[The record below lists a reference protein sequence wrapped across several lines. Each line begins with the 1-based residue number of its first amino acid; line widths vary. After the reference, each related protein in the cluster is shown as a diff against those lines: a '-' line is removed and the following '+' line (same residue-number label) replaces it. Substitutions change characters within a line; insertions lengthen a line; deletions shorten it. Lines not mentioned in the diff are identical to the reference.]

1 MDKCSKRIASSKVFD
16 ELVKLIG
23 HDDVLQTSM
32 FLKVFGTDDFS
43 QDFLDWYA
51 ENNKNAEVPSIETK
65 NVNQAKKIAKAA
77 FNYYYHNRPSVD
89 STTRVNDNND
99 YITRFGYNNIF
110 DREAGKRHI
119 GTIILDIFNNI
130 QNNNINLTGDKYKYY
145 LNKAKKAWL
154 DLIFESAAKVSELD
168 IDSIKL
174 GYENTQDKLAYL
186 ESLLGGID
194 KSISDSNL
202 LAVYKELFAS
212 DETSFNYINELFAD
226 TRLQD
231 VHKQVRNDLEA
242 ETTRLAANASSDE
255 NKSNTE
261 GVNPEDDVDLDTT
274 IITLNNHIGVYTS
287 FMTHVG
293 PRIRNYFNTLR
304 KLATPYVGDLD
315 TNNSFGIADT
325 MDANACSSM
334 LYNNGDFHNI
344 TTMIESIEKIG
355 KTIAGFEAFV
365 QLAKDLRSNAD
376 FATEMFTVFAKTK
389 MAKLETRVENG
400 VATTR
405 ISNFRA
411 NPLSAFTFD
420 LRNDIKASVIDNNPD
435 IMLGVI
441 ERINQ
446 TAIIA
451 ENSAKASK
459 NKRNTKEDRE
469 KDLEAAKKHI
479 NNLKYKVVKLVKA
492 YYPSIQEAAITSYI
506 ELNNNASSDIET
518 QIQNARDLISD
529 IETTIEKSVIS
540 KQAYNKMLAK
550 AAEIKDFNARLTH
563 DRNKGI
569 WHFPSEYK
577 DSKSVYAED
586 YISAQ
591 DASIVSI
598 VNKLLP
604 YSVIETD
611 LNSRNIHGNNNSDI
625 INNSMITTISKMLD
639 DTYKEDVFDNNGK
652 KIGTRLRN
660 KTLEAWGL
668 KKLRSNQYKYSN
680 ILLVQKDANGNP
692 LNKALFEYIDGQLCI
707 TEDAEELI
715 KFRLFNGSSDMDSGS
730 NVSYNEMTTGDYL
743 PTDFLNF
750 FKDEDKRIPNVA
762 NYFLRIPSDAPK
774 TFTIRAPKY
783 DTTGLFTVE
792 NKDTFIETVN
802 DIVNEYAPIITVE
815 DYNSLYRAKSDNFYY
830 SKLNK
835 EYIKNFLLP
844 NDDIMITDMQA
855 IKEIPGTKQEND
867 SYDGY
872 VTFLSEEDG
881 TTIVLKGTIE
891 KVGKGHKLTNA
902 SLVGVVNKNPKTG
915 KISDKL
921 PDNIYNILSDKFA
934 KDLRKHDVVIGD
946 KTWNKTKLTLDTTHP
961 VYQMIK
967 NQFRQEML
975 DAATALSHYFNLVP
989 KTDKNG
995 NTYYVVELDD
1005 KNQPVFRPGMS
1016 NKKGYKFYHLGES
1029 GTVVEKNGKGAK
1041 LGGNVFHSNK
1051 FTLPIMVDGKI
1062 IKENYLDKIIV
1073 NNITSKDDGTINLLY
1088 GGAMQIIATEDEQ
1101 GNKTVTDVKFSELQ
1115 EAKIDEA
1122 LTNFLNEYRE
1132 QAINQVDK
1140 YKDFIPDVTV
1150 SDDNITE
1157 FAINNLLMHYVYDE
1171 LLEGNVKFYKDSQ
1184 TVLKRAKEYQG
1195 SGVPYG
1201 IADYTANHEDDLS
1214 DIKGAFLNDGTIEEQ
1229 EKETIVNEKG
1239 KTVTRVKKDENG
1251 NPISVTIK
1259 IQDIFKGTLFEGTT
1273 QRRGFR
1279 AVTIKNS
1286 VRTNTK
1292 ALDELVEKL
1301 VNQGLSRDHAMDI
1314 LYGPV
1319 VIKNGKP
1326 ELNEDGSQ
1334 KRKGG
1339 FTETK
1344 VNDAQSYITVQ
1355 EWVRRM
1361 AARGQLQRYLPL
1373 IKELIKAD
1381 KDPNYKLTKDVIK
1394 EFVQVQKNFYYD
1406 QYYDERYGI
1415 YVPRQ
1420 IKNAEFVLVPS
1431 LIKGT
1436 QLEQVYNIM
1445 REGNIDQL
1453 NTVETSKASN
1463 EDVLTVWDNNGDIP
1477 GISDEADV
1485 QKMAEAVKAKAVEL
1499 NAAAQIYSY
1508 NNLYTQQETP
1518 QHMNAKN
1525 KAGIQLLKKIV
1536 DNLPNDNS
1544 KLGLLKKE
1552 FFKVF
1557 SQNIEESYFDLL
1569 DEFEIPRDENGNIKL
1584 DENGDIEGINMA
1596 VFYNKLKE
1604 EMMRTGLDSN
1614 LMDYVSIP
1622 QDSSTPLMPS
1632 YMNNIITKFESVV
1645 QSLFNTYITR
1655 QTLPGFHGAQIT
1667 NIGWKSI
1674 SAQGIDT
1681 VAYGK
1686 TYGKELRYHPNGEG
1700 YIEVMLPAS
1709 FLGIDKNSE
1718 HYKNMTD
1725 EDILKE
1731 IEKEGLDMIIG
1742 YRIPT
1747 EGKQSVCNM
1756 KVVGFTDDAT
1766 GSTIVV
1772 PDDWVSQTGS
1782 DFDIDSV
1789 YGIQYESYSTKDGQ
1803 IKRVKYK
1810 TKMSEYDWFN
1820 YVCRFADKELDSNVK
1835 GPIAKAKSAIQEE
1848 YNNIY
1853 KTLQEEETEIWKSFT
1868 DKQQEALKNN
1878 QYVISK
1884 KIKKQGLE
1892 GKEAYR
1898 YRISEFNKFLKST
1911 LARQKNKTSEFSI
1924 NITKFIDKLN
1934 EIDTFLSNQTEE
1946 YNEAVIKRIQ
1956 DILDTRK
1963 DIFEKAAKEAGLMS
1977 MDEFMMSDNIEK
1989 ANSRQARNTRILEIM
2004 QEILKDPASLEENLS
2019 RSNYDDYIY
2028 ARNLVMNDNMAAARA
2043 ARSPYNVFDQIAY
2056 QEEAMSG
2063 AKLKA
2068 MSVTLDTFCS
2078 VCNKVQPILE
2088 EPVYVVYDTKY
2099 IKNPQEALDRFDGED
2114 YKEGAKTFSIR
2125 HNKYGWSKDNRN
2137 VAGKILTA
2145 YSSQTTAYILDA
2157 IKEGSIPN
2165 VNDFTFAAFKTLAN
2179 IGCDYITA
2187 VSFIMQPGITEIV
2200 NAYNTTKSV
2209 FATTQG
2215 NAIHLAIRNIAK
2227 KLGIRAD
2234 NNVPITTVLA
2244 SLNKTYGKKFN
2255 KIFKQKGDK
2264 DITISLKREDI
2275 EDLPIIVSKLVNRLK
2290 KQRNYDTNTSIKEIQ
2305 QIPHNTYKGL
2315 ISENDDAVFVF
2326 GSNPLG
2332 INGNPIKGTGGA
2344 ALVALK
2350 QGRVQQGEKM
2360 DNILSSN
2367 GRSYGLTTVKAPN
2380 ARNNKE
2386 NQLSIEEITDNI
2398 KKLYK
2403 HASSNSD
2410 KIYKIAYTDT
2420 KLLNG
2425 HTIKEIVE
2433 AFIKAGPIPN
2443 NIQFHE
2449 SLDKYFTKTE
2459 LNDEFENEI
2468 LFDLGVILAF
2478 NKLHETANTIGN
2490 IVNCCNPDKF
2500 GAKQT
2505 IFETRKVFEN
2515 IDKAIFN
2522 REEVP
2527 NLSGDRTEN
2536 GQQTTLKVQ
2545 RKPVLSVNGNH
2556 ILEAIYPG
2564 VSNPTYDT
2572 EALIKAIM
2580 QNNDIQSS
2588 AYPSLFAFLKYA
2600 SATSTIIAKK
2610 VFDTQD
2616 DAFVKLVSNF
2626 KSVLSGYNPDISEET
2641 YVDLQKYI
2649 LSSIYKNVSS
2659 IKYGVTVRLENGN
2672 IKIDKKD
2679 SGTEEEKRLNAKAE
2693 TARIYGYEHSAN
2705 ISVINR
2711 VPYETKSGETRTK
2724 AVITPFTVKDIN
2736 NPTKEEMELFEQLS
2750 PAQKVQWIKTNFSN
2764 PGIFGLLNVSL
2775 FNNAAR
2781 GRWIGMQTI
2790 EYREQNLNTNVVYG
2804 EFRKAFFNNNPIIV
2818 SAAID
2823 LVKYAVQVEGLRM
2836 SATAINKVIDN
2847 DCLINSFGQNGLG
2860 FIDEIKAVMSDIK
2873 SSKGIYSSIDTV
2885 EQLYEN
2891 YLRSHPNFK
2900 GIRTVYLSKKNQ
2912 AKYGLYKHDFGTYYL
2927 KKDEGKENYEENT
2940 KAFNQRMENAGIK
2953 YYLPLSD
2960 MYVTNSYIR
2969 LADDKGSNLYRIKD
2983 YGEYII
2989 LYPLTNLEVNENA
3002 EWSANEANNEGFL
3015 SKQAYEILCT
3025 DYAVSNK
3032 ELDFTHKFIKDR
3044 MDYYKETGEKKT
3056 FFYSRRKDY
3065 NTLVPSVPF
3074 NLENLAEE
3082 GNTMYSLLEEII
3094 NHFSKNNNERL
3105 FIKNR
3110 ELEDYIFSPGVEY
3123 GSIQKIKI
3131 GTNDTRKFVLFIP
3144 EDINAYEEFYL
3155 KGDKEGNLG
3164 DANAIKNPSFKRIIK
3179 NAQDA
3184 KLKFLNGLVEVVDI
3198 SEEEAFAATL
3208 EELDSE
3214 FIDFAMARRASE
3226 NDELAVSY
3234 LEKLRSNDVTVEV
3247 SSIENKK
3254 VFTTRETAKYAKH
3267 TADYIKR
3274 VLFNQ
3279 FVQEPGTVD
3288 SYLSITDDRVIAMI
3302 KEDPALMDKY
3312 MKAINMAQGFLNKV
3326 SMFDEFE
3333 VKSEDTDVKTYIEDI
3348 KKALDEVKKLPINEV
3363 LVRGMQAIV
3372 DSQSTNPT
3380 IKDGLID
3387 VMDGY
3392 WRTYGGM
3399 WQFHDLMENG
3409 TPILQVIMKDVMGDL
3424 DAKQKNF
3431 HHKVRKEYWNKIREI
3446 QAEAARRGEIIRWDY
3461 IVDEDGRFIQDYSSK
3476 FIDDLN
3482 TLRKEANDAARVHNY
3497 GSIKHL
3503 EALLKYNKFKALH
3516 CNQEANPK
3524 YYIEKVKAEEE
3535 ILNSYPE
3542 LYSEYMKL
3550 YYERLDI
3557 YNYMSEDGL
3566 DDEQR
3571 KRLKE
3576 IQQQM
3581 FNLYRPGVYEEN
3593 GELKERPIK
3602 EDNIT
3607 YSPEE
3612 EKRISL
3618 YGRAASDKLRELIDK
3633 VAALNDQYFQYDP
3646 SYGFEDQLRINLNII
3661 ESFERRDANG
3671 IPTKPQDWLDA
3682 QPEYVAAKDWVRNNA
3697 RFKVKLKYDEQGKPL
3712 TIGAKIQAALKRL
3725 AQGGNG
3731 KNQEVNKICREHN
3744 NNEGIYDDH
3753 QIPDARKLS
3762 AKEIEDIKTAQ
3773 ENNMQTV
3780 GCPPLTDRIL
3790 ISNAR
3795 PANAVYNTVFYD
3807 RMRLKNGDIN
3817 IEYLR
3822 VVTELNKLLEPY
3834 VNNLDGIVHLELIPD
3849 TKEGIDILN
3858 EIAIKYQELRALK
3871 RVDNADNAEEVSDF
3885 IKENV
3890 EFVTNEAIWNAQV
3903 LASQNKSAEF
3913 KNAWINVSYERKPDG
3928 SFVKRN
3934 GEFVPNRFL
3943 YSYAKPKGNPG
3954 ESNYER
3960 YVDHQRQEDI
3970 NLIKQ
3975 TYRKVPT
3982 RYYYQAMN
3990 EAMSKATS
3998 DPNYDYREWYVA
4010 NHIYNPYTRKMEP
4023 LDCWLTTEVR
4033 DELFKDNIFEGEW
4046 QPRSNQR
4053 DKKVR
4058 DGNIVTVLEDEKFE
4072 YYDESRD
4079 MRNHNYNPDLG
4090 LAGNWAKESPHNKE
4104 YINPKGLEMT
4114 ESEKQMR
4121 DYLQKVLMETAN
4133 VESARRFFKEGY
4145 LPRAMKAKETDIKL
4159 IGKEFAKLFGFG
4171 ISTENGKK
4179 EWYKEIGYENDRTP
4193 LMPMTKILDN
4203 KQTIDLANK
4212 IKTLK
4217 EKEITRKQFNTDA
4230 EFEKAVNENTELINK
4245 YEEDLRKQRNAL
4257 QNRDWLNVIDAYL
4270 EQAQRYNAIQE
4281 NKQKLYFL
4289 LNALRNMKMYSRM
4302 YGGSGDLKAN
4312 TRKSKKGDVLEQT
4325 IDENLIKQYENQLR
4339 RLLFDQWKEAEGNAT
4354 KLANTLQGFTS
4365 ANYMM
4370 LNFKGGIANV
4380 TLGETGIIAEAAA
4393 KEYFSKND
4401 WGFGTGEWLKG
4412 SIGFARGGYEAMFN
4426 NNNISY
4432 NKQDAIIKF
4441 MNVVDY
4447 DEVTGVS
4454 RELNLEQ
4461 ASKKIRDFM
4470 FSPQTITE
4478 HFMQNSVLF
4487 AMMHSHKL
4495 VTDENG
4501 ETVYMSEREYIDMR
4515 LSQELYTVL
4524 DEKQQTTLAE
4534 FKKELK
4540 KDKNKLKDYAWF
4552 RRNSLTDFIYL
4563 HCSNDQVNKFIEIR
4577 KKQEERFKQEFKEK
4591 LSLYDQVELGKDGTL
4606 AFKDNTDL
4614 AELDKI
4620 PSKSSP
4626 DMSKAIE
4633 LLGKF
4638 AEKTRKVNDKIH
4650 GVYNRQGAAYI
4661 ERKWYGSLIMQ
4672 YHKHLPMGLL
4682 KRYMRRGHWNE
4693 TRGSVD
4699 KGMATSIYDL
4709 LRLNYDKIKVDA
4721 GLTNE
4726 QTDTLK
4732 SFAFLIGHSFD
4743 YLQQLKTTWDIIPSY
4758 ERANIMRN
4766 LGDVVGTVGALMT
4779 VAALWYIADDDKEMQ
4794 DSLWFNMAL
4803 YEADRLASEA
4813 FMYNPIGAI
4822 SETKKLMST
4831 PIAAQSIITDAASS
4845 LKAIADWALDDEYDP
4860 YYHSGRFA
4868 GEHKLSVYFQRRIPI
4883 WNGIRSVLDTPSNNH
4898 YYKLGVTPLSL
4909 FDVKEMVTGKN

>member
-23 HDDVLQTSM
+23 HDDVLQTSI
-32 FLKVFGTDDFS
+32 FLEVFGTDDFS
-43 QDFLDWYA
+43 QSFLDWYA

-77 FNYYYHNRPSVD
+77 FNYYYHNHPSVD

-168 IDSIKL
+168 IEGIKV
-174 GYENTQDKLAYL
+174 GYENAQDKVAYL
-186 ESLLGGID
+186 ESLFGGTD

-255 NKSNTE
+255 NESNTE
-261 GVNPEDDVDLDTT
+261 GVNSEDDVDLDTT

-441 ERINQ
+441 DRINQ

-459 NKRNTKEDRE
+459 NKRNTEEDRE

-479 NNLKYKVVKLVKA
+479 NNLKYKVVKLVKT

-506 ELNNNASSDIET
+506 ELNNNASGDIEA

-550 AAEIKDFNARLTH
+550 AAEIKDFNDRLTH

-577 DSKSVYAED
+577 DSKLVYAED

-639 DTYKEDVFDNNGK
+639 DTYKEDIFDNNGK
-652 KIGTRLRN
+652 KIGTRVRN
-660 KTLEAWGL
+660 KALEAWGL

-680 ILLVQKDANGNP
+680 ILLVQKDENGNP

-750 FKDEDKRIPNVA
+750 FKNEDKRIPNVA

-792 NKDTFIETVN
+792 NKDAFIETVN
-802 DIVNEYAPIITVE
+802 AIVNEYAPIITVE
-815 DYNSLYRAKSDNFYY
+815 NYNSLYRAKSDNFYY
-830 SKLNK
+830 SKFNK
-835 EYIKNFLLP
+835 EYIKNLLLP
-844 NDDIMITDMQA
+844 KDDIMITDIQA
-855 IKEIPGTKQEND
+855 IKEIPDTKQENN

-872 VTFLSEEDG
+872 VTFASEEDG

-891 KVGKGHKLTNA
+891 KIGKGHKLTNA

-934 KDLRKHDVVIGD
+934 RDLRKHNVVIGD
-946 KTWNKTKLTLDTTHP
+946 KTWNKAKLTLDTTHP

-975 DAATALSHYFNLVP
+975 DAATALSHYFNLIP

-995 NTYYVVELDD
+995 NTYYVVEIDN

-1029 GTVVEKNGKGAK
+1029 GTVVEKNGRGAK

-1051 FTLPIMVDGKI
+1051 FTLPIMVNGKI

-1101 GNKTVTDVKFSELQ
+1101 GNKTVTDIKFSELQ

-1122 LTNFLNEYRE
+1122 LTNFLSEYRE
-1132 QAINQVDK
+1132 QSINQVDK
-1140 YKDFIPDVTV
+1140 YKDFIPDVIV

-1201 IADYTANHEDDLS
+1201 IADYTANHKDDLS

-1251 NPISVTIK
+1251 NPIPVIIK

-1373 IKELIKAD
+1373 IRELIKAD

-1445 REGNIDQL
+1445 KEGNIDQL

-1477 GISDEADV
+1477 GISDEVDT

-1508 NNLYTQQETP
+1508 NNLYTQQETS

-1525 KAGIQLLKKIV
+1525 KAGIQLVKKII

-1552 FFKVF
+1552 FFEVF
-1557 SQNIEESYFDLL
+1557 SQNIEESYSDLL

-1674 SAQGIDT
+1674 NAQGIDT

-1709 FLGIDKNSE
+1709 FLGINKNSE

-1731 IEKEGLDMIIG
+1731 LEKEGLDMIIG

-1747 EGKQSVCNM
+1747 EGKQSACNM
-1756 KVVGFTDDAT
+1756 KVVGFTDDAI

-1789 YGIQYESYSTKDGQ
+1789 YGIQYESYTTKDGQ
-1803 IKRVKYK
+1803 VKKVRYK
-1810 TKMSEYDWFN
+1810 TKMSDYDWFTYIRN
-1820 YVCRFADKELDSNVK
+1820 FADKESDPNSKGSITQAKNVINK
-1835 GPIAKAKSAIQEE
+1835 ELNE
-1848 YNNIY
+1848 IY
-1853 KTLQEEETEIWKSFT
+1853 KELKNEELSIQNLFT
-1868 DKQQEALKNN
+1868 DKQQEGFKKNQEIIN
-1878 QYVISK
+1878 K
-1884 KIKKQGLE
+1884 KIKELGFKD
-1892 GKEAYR
+1892 KDAYR
-1898 YRISEFNKFLKST
+1898 YYISEVTKFLKST
-1911 LARQKNKTSEFSI
+1911 LDRQKNKTSEFSI
-1924 NITKFIDKLN
+1924 NIIKLIDKLN

-1963 DIFEKAAKEAGLMS
+1963 DVFEKAAKEAGLMS
-1977 MDEFMMSDNIEK
+1977 MDEFMMSDNIAK

-2004 QEILKDPASLEENLS
+2004 QEILKDPTSLEENLS
-2019 RSNYDDYIY
+2019 RSNFDDLVY
-2028 ARNLVMNDNMAAARA
+2028 ARNLVMNNNIAAARA

-2068 MSVTLDTFCS
+2068 MSVNLDTFCS

-2088 EPVYVVYDTKY
+2088 EPVYVVYDAKNFE
-2099 IKNPQEALDRFDGED
+2099 NPQETLDRFDGDD
-2114 YKEGAKTFSIR
+2114 YKEEAKTFSIR

-2165 VNDFTFAAFKTLAN
+2165 VNDFTFSAFKTLAN
-2179 IGCDYITA
+2179 IGCDYITS

-2215 NAIHLAIRNIAK
+2215 NAVHLAIRNIAK

-2264 DITISLKREDI
+2264 DIIISLKREDI
-2275 EDLPIIVSKLVNRLK
+2275 KDLPIIVSKLVNRLK
-2290 KQRNYDTNTSIKEIQ
+2290 TTS
-2305 QIPHNTYKGL
+2305 
-2315 ISENDDAVFVF
+2315 
-2326 GSNPLG
+2326 PL
-2332 INGNPIKGTGGA
+2332 
-2344 ALVALK
+2344 
-2350 QGRVQQGEKM
+2350 
-2360 DNILSSN
+2360 
-2367 GRSYGLTTVKAPN
+2367 
-2380 ARNNKE
+2380 
-2386 NQLSIEEITDNI
+2386 EE
-2398 KKLYK
+2398 
-2403 HASSNSD
+2403 
-2410 KIYKIAYTDT
+2410 
-2420 KLLNG
+2420 
-2425 HTIKEIVE
+2425 E
-2433 AFIKAGPIPN
+2433 A
-2443 NIQFHE
+2443 
-2449 SLDKYFTKTE
+2449 
-2459 LNDEFENEI
+2459 

-2478 NKLHETANTIGN
+2478 NKLHETAKTIDN
-2490 IVNCCNPDKF
+2490 IVSCCKPDKF

-2505 IFETRKVFEN
+2505 VFETRKIFEN
-2515 IDKAIFN
+2515 IDKAIFD

-2527 NLSGDRTEN
+2527 SLNGNRTEN
-2536 GQQTTLKVQ
+2536 GQQTTLKVP

-2580 QNNDIQSS
+2580 KNNDIQSS

-2641 YVDLQKYI
+2641 YIDLQKYI

-2724 AVITPFTVKDIN
+2724 SVITPFTVKDIN
-2736 NPTKEEMELFEQLS
+2736 NPTTEEMELFEQLS

-2764 PGIFGLLNVSL
+2764 SGIFGLLNVSL

-2790 EYREQNLNTNVVYG
+2790 EYHEQNLNTNVVYG

-2912 AKYGLYKHDFGTYYL
+2912 TKYGLYKHDFGTYYL

-2953 YYLPLSD
+2953 YYMPLSD

-3002 EWSANEANNEGFL
+3002 EWSANEANNEGYL
-3015 SKQAYEILCT
+3015 SKRAYEILCT
-3025 DYAVSNK
+3025 DYAMSNK

-3044 MDYYKETGEKKT
+3044 MDYYKETGERKT

-3074 NLENLAEE
+3074 NLESLAEK
-3082 GNTMYSLLEEII
+3082 GNTMYSLHEEII

-3144 EDINAYEEFYL
+3144 EDIHAYEKFYL

-3184 KLKFLNGLVEVVDI
+3184 KLKSLNGLVEVVDI

-3234 LEKLRSNDVTVEV
+3234 LEKLRSNNVTVEV
-3247 SSIENKK
+3247 SSIKNQK

-3333 VKSEDTDVKTYIEDI
+3333 VKSEDADVKIYIEDI

-3363 LVRGMQAIV
+3363 LVRGMQTIV

-3482 TLRKEANDAARVHNY
+3482 TLRQEANDAARVHNY

-3535 ILNSYPE
+3535 IFNSYPE

-3618 YGRAASDKLRELIDK
+3618 YGRAASDKLRELVDK
-3633 VAALNDQYFQYDP
+3633 IAALNDEYFQYDP

-3795 PANAVYNTVFYD
+3795 PADAVYNTVFYD

-3903 LASQNKSAEF
+3903 LASKDKSTEF

-3934 GEFVPNRFL
+3934 GEFIPNRFL

-3990 EAMSKATS
+3990 EAMSKAAS
-3998 DPNYDYREWYVA
+3998 NPNYDYREWYVA

-4058 DGNIVTVLEDEKFE
+4058 DGNVVTVLGDEKFE

-4090 LAGNWAKESPHNKE
+4090 LAGNWAKESPHNEE
-4104 YINPKGLEMT
+4104 YTNPKGLEMN

-4133 VESARRFFKEGY
+4133 VESSRRFFKEGY
-4145 LPRAMKAKETDIKL
+4145 LPRVMKAKKTDIKL
-4159 IGKEFAKLFGFG
+4159 MGKEAGKLFGFG

-4217 EKEITRKQFNTDA
+4217 EKEITRKQFNSDA

-4289 LNALRNMKMYSRM
+4289 LNALRNMKMYSRN

-4339 RLLFDQWKEAEGNAT
+4339 RLLFDQWKETEGNAT
-4354 KLANTLQGFTS
+4354 KFANALQGFTS

-4370 LNFKGGIANV
+4370 LNFKGAIANV

-4393 KEYFSKND
+4393 KEYFGKND
-4401 WGFGTGEWLKG
+4401 WGFGTKEWFKG
-4412 SIGFARGGYEAMFN
+4412 SIGFARGGYEAMFHN
-4426 NNNISY
+4426 NSISY

-4515 LSQELYTVL
+4515 LSQELYTIL
-4524 DEKQQTTLAE
+4524 DEKQQTALAE

-4563 HCSNDQVNKFIEIR
+4563 HSSDDQVNKFIEIR

-4633 LLGKF
+4633 LLGRF
-4638 AEKTRKVNDKIH
+4638 AEKTRKVNNKIH

-4661 ERKWYGSLIMQ
+4661 ERKWYGSLITQ

-4726 QTDTLK
+4726 QTDALK

-4743 YLQQLKTTWDIIPSY
+4743 YLQQLKTTWNIIPAY
-4758 ERANIMRN
+4758 ERANIARN

-4860 YYHSGRFA
+4860 YYHTGRFA
-4868 GEHKLSVYFQRRIPI
+4868 GEHKLSVYFQRRIPM

-4909 FDVKEMVTGKN
+4909 FDVKKMVTGKN